1 MSDSHHKPVWDR
13 THHAKMATGIGDPQC
28 FKGMAGKS
36 KFNEGDRVRIKDLP
50 DLFYSRTMAY
60 TRGATGTI
68 VRLVYESPAAEDEA
82 FGNEE
87 HVEWFYSIVF
97 SQKDLWP
104 EYSDTFGD
112 DTLETEIPE
121 RYLEKA

>member
-1 MSDSHHKPVWDR
+1 MV
-13 THHAKMATGIGDPQC
+13 
-28 FKGMAGKS
+28 
-36 KFNEGDRVRIKDLP
+36 
-50 DLFYSRTMAY
+50 
-60 TRGATGTI
+60 
-68 VRLVYESPAAEDEA
+68 
-82 FGNEE
+82 
-87 HVEWFYSIVF
+87 FYSIVF